1 MKNIIAVLS
10 MGLFVVFFLVAFV
23 FEWLSN
29 TTTWGMFV
37 GLMLIA
43 TAVFFIAEGYNN
55 KD

>member
-1 MKNIIAVLS
+1 MKNIITILS
-10 MGLFVVFFLVAFV
+10 LGLFVVFLLVAFV

-29 TTTWGMFV
+29 TTTWGIFV

-43 TAVFFIAEGYNN
+43 TSAFFIAETYNN